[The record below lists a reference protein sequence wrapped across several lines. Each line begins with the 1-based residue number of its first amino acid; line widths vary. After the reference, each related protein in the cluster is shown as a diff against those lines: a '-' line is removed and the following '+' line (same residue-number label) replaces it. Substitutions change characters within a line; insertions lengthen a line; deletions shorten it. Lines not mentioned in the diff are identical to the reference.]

1 MRKLKTLIIDICG
14 DEYEFNGGS
23 GSERPAAN
31 SVGTAEIEDEGV
43 KKEDLDKEI
52 QEKLDVIDDS
62 NVVSE
67 DELSDEWEQ
76 AMQNAMNGNGTQE
89 AGASEGGASGDGPSL
104 DDL

>member
-1 MRKLKTLIIDICG
+1 MEKRKLIIEVVDG
-14 DEYEFNGGS
+14 KEYEIAGNDGI
-23 GSERPAAN
+23 RPAAN

-89 AGASEGGASGDGPSL
+89 AGASEGEASGDGPSL